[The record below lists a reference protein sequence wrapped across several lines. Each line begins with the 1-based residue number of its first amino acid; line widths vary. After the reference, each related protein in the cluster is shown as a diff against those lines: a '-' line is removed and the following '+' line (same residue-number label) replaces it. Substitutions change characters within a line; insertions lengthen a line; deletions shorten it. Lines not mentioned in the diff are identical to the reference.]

1 MIKPKCPVIEKA
13 MEIFRDRIRKEE
25 EQGFN
30 EKKMLT
36 EEEKKE
42 SERSKQLILLRLRSL
57 LKKFQKKD
65 IKRCQQNKNNMPFK
79 SLNRQQ
85 NSNLQFHL
93 LIFSQKILKK

>member
-1 MIKPKCPVIEKA
+1 